1 MIDLKKYRK
10 SNGWTQADVEIL
22 TGIDASAQ
30 SFYENGL
37 RLPTVKD
44 AKKYGE
50 LYGFKWSDIF
60 DEERNDKQ
68 GI

>member
-1 MIDLKKYRK
+1 MVDLKKYRK
-10 SNGWTQADVEIL
+10 SNGLTQADVEAL

-37 RLPTVKD
+37 RTPTVKH

-50 LYGFKWSDIF
+50 LFGFKWSDIF
-60 DEERNDKQ
+60 EEKNNDK
-68 GI
+68 